1 MRRRPRSSARARPPA
16 SCTVGPATSFM
27 TERRPCARN
36 KLMEC
41 LAFSSSGSGGG
52 HKADMLGR
60 PISSQRCSTISWP
73 QLFVGCLE
81 MQAKSGP
88 RIGTSVCPVGNPYV
102 ALHESHV
109 FTLRLYDAGELQR
122 AMHASVFLLVRVAAS
137 TSHRRSSPGSLAS
150 CGNSALGIGAPL
162 AARWRPLQSPART
175 PSRIAEAC
183 TVDVEWMGGH
193 AFTAEE
199 GPVLHFFRW
208 LFLARRLHGICTS
221 MRACAGGGSVWMAGR
236 APRWV

>member
-41 LAFSSSGSGGG
+41 LAFSSSGS
-52 HKADMLGR
+52 
-60 PISSQRCSTISWP
+60 
-73 QLFVGCLE
+73 LE